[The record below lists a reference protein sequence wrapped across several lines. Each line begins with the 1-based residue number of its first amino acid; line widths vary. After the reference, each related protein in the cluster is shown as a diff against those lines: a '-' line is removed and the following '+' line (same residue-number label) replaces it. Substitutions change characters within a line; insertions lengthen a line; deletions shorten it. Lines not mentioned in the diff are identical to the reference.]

1 MDSLFHLQLDRLD
14 TRSIRL
20 PRGRTLSF
28 EARRIV
34 AMESLEGT
42 LWVTIDGEP
51 KDHVLGRG
59 ETLPLR
65 ATCGRIVIEALDHD
79 AVFRVAP
86 RGGAVCATPTARGS
100 NLLGV
105 LAQALDGAACR
116 LHRLADRLAP
126 RAA

>member
-1 MDSLFHLQLDRLD
+1 MDTLFHLQLDPLD

-34 AMESLEGT
+34 AIESLEGT
-42 LWVTIDGEP
+42 LWATVDGEP
-51 KDHVLGRG
+51 KDHVLCPS

-79 AVFRVAP
+79 AAFRVVP
-86 RGGAVCATPTARGS
+86 RVGAVCAAPIARRQH
-100 NLLGV
+100 LLGV

-126 RAA
+126 RVA